1 MPSIES
7 IFENIIDF
15 LKRVGFTIY
24 YILFSPKKIIHA
36 ILGEREKFLIKP
48 SIFLVIILLIIPL
61 IWKDI
66 QDASFLDLNSIAGVS
81 RSIFDADFYETF
93 LFTFPFSVVI
103 YVLIFII
110 SKLLFLSK
118 RYTTLF
124 VKLSLYYFAA
134 SNFVFTAVIILF
146 LAFYQEISF
155 LAYGIFNGNLNKVPN
170 VFVSIVFF
178 VLPFLGI
185 FTTFGLRDSIGWRL
199 MLVPVISGF
208 AFFFYLELYKIF
220 DPFILSEQNKY
231 SIRSGYYQDDGYYD
245 HPHYNLFVN
254 NNKTNL
260 QCEILFH
267 NNANRPVFIFPDQ
280 TFAVYA
286 EDENNPIA
294 KFKIN
299 ERFTG
304 RIVNIESKSLNHFEL
319 IGQIDS
325 TQFRRQDIK
334 NLYDTKLTLHY
345 LLIEA
350 NGKRFRHV
358 QPVVFYE
365 ILPND

>member
-155 LAYGIFNGNLNKVPN
+155 
-170 VFVSIVFF
+170 
-178 VLPFLGI
+178 
-185 FTTFGLRDSIGWRL
+185 
-199 MLVPVISGF
+199 
-208 AFFFYLELYKIF
+208 
-220 DPFILSEQNKY
+220 
-231 SIRSGYYQDDGYYD
+231 
-245 HPHYNLFVN
+245 
-254 NNKTNL
+254 
-260 QCEILFH
+260 
-267 NNANRPVFIFPDQ
+267 
-280 TFAVYA
+280 
-286 EDENNPIA
+286 
-294 KFKIN
+294 
-299 ERFTG
+299 
-304 RIVNIESKSLNHFEL
+304 
-319 IGQIDS
+319 
-325 TQFRRQDIK
+325 
-334 NLYDTKLTLHY
+334 
-345 LLIEA
+345 
-350 NGKRFRHV
+350 
-358 QPVVFYE
+358 
-365 ILPND
+365 